1 MDTDVRRRRIPMGK
15 KISKLRKLP
24 PDQSDPPP
32 EAVRLGSA
40 TSSLPQ
46 PLEAAVDTTSKLGA
60 SRSLRDELD
69 AVILIKAASGPFDA
83 PTGHFRHGTGHPG
96 DLSSPQ
102 SNRPKTSLP
111 VVDILL
117 CMAGRIEAALE
128 IYESTASESL
138 KAHAAQWIRVVLA
151 HIEDSGL
158 HRPVIYGVSVL
169 SRPQM
174 VIRGLELYAQFFPD
188 FWRWY
193 AAHAEFACELI
204 AAIIRWNSC
213 RGDSSE
219 ERIKKFLINR
229 PGITVGGK
237 VFMVHSG
244 ITSSGDTLP
253 PTATDQ
259 QICEAFREFTGQ
271 DVSPKLVG
279 NARQRWFGKDQQY
292 RADLVR
298 RVALFLK

>member
-1 MDTDVRRRRIPMGK
+1 MGK
-15 KISKLRKLP
+15 KNSKLRKLT
-24 PDQSDPPP
+24 PDQSDPAPQ
-32 EAVRLGSA
+32 AVRLGSA
-40 TSSLPQ
+40 TSGLPQ
-46 PLEAAVDTTSKLGA
+46 PLQSAVDATSRRVVLRG
-60 SRSLRDELD
+60 LRDKL
-69 AVILIKAASGPFDA
+69 AVPTLTQGHSGPFDA
-83 PTGHFRHGTGHPG
+83 PTGHFRPGTRHPG
-96 DLSSPQ
+96 APSLSR

-111 VVDILL
+111 VLDILMR
-117 CMAGRIEAALE
+117 MAGRIEAALE
-128 IYESTASESL
+128 IHESTASESL
-138 KAHAAQWIRVVLA
+138 KANAAQWIRVVQE
-151 HIEDSGL
+151 HIEDSWRHQPL
-158 HRPVIYGVSVL
+158 IYCVSVL
-169 SRPQM
+169 SQPQM
-174 VIRGLELYAQFFPD
+174 VIRGLELYTQFFPD

-193 AAHAEFACELI
+193 AAHTEFACELI
-204 AAIIRWNSC
+204 AAIIRWDSC

-279 NARQRWFGKDQQY
+279 NARQRWFGKDQRY